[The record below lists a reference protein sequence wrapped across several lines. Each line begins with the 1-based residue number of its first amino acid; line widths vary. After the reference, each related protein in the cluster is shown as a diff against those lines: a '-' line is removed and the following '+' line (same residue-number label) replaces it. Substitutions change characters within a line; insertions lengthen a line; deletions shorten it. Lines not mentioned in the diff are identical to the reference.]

1 MIACVVLAIIAIFTS
16 ECPHCQYFDG
26 NWLSMI
32 MYGFR
37 IQYFQFGEAN
47 SEYLVDFQMKYL
59 LLSLIVV
66 FAIGLMLRLEIF
78 DTPNL

>member
-1 MIACVVLAIIAIFTS
+1 
-16 ECPHCQYFDG
+16 
-26 NWLSMI
+26 MI